1 MIEEIENKILD
12 TLKNSGLFKG
22 FDIKPFPEDF
32 DSYSFLSAKG
42 CLLVRYDGSI
52 FSDPETLTSLTQSET
67 YEFSVIAGI
76 RYQDTLSKNYPVLEN
91 IKNELKGLRVREGRL
106 YPKKRMF
113 LGQKNRSSYY
123 GYVFAVKLKS
133 FDSPK
138 NSNVIDLFEQ

>member
-1 MIEEIENKILD
+1 MIEEIEKKIIE
-12 TLKNSGLFKG
+12 TLEKSGLFMG

-32 DSYSFLSAKG
+32 DNYNFLSAKG

-52 FSDPETLTSLTQSET
+52 YSEPETLSSLTQSET

-76 RYQDTLSKNYPVLEN
+76 RYQETLSKNYPVLEN
-91 IKNELKGLRVREGRL
+91 IKDELKGLKIREGKL

-113 LGQKNRSSYY
+113 LGQKNRATYY
-123 GYVFAVKLKS
+123 GYVFAVNLKS

-138 NSNVIDLFEQ
+138 NNNVIDLF